1 MIHGTYITKSQIYVI
16 TETHTKLWKE
26 LEDYKMLMQQE
37 YEPFTDCL
45 SGMNNSQIDNAKGLD
60 VVMLICN
67 WIKYS
72 DN

>member
-1 MIHGTYITKSQIYVI
+1 
-16 TETHTKLWKE
+16 
-26 LEDYKMLMQQE
+26 MQQE